1 MATVIAGV
9 RLAPVAYLQQE
20 ETATTKS
27 EYLAGELFPMAGGP
41 SNHNRIAVSV
51 CSILD
56 AALEIG
62 RCEVFNSDLKLWV
75 EAYDLFTYPDAM
87 VVCGP
92 THYFPAR
99 TDTILNPTVII
110 EVLSKST
117 RSLDQG
123 EKFVWYRSLSTL
135 QDYVLIDQYRI
146 HIDSYHKLA
155 NGQWLL
161 TEYRSA
167 DDVIT
172 LESVNVEIPVR
183 QLYRRVEWSLG
194 S

>member
-1 MATVIAGV
+1 MAVVVEGV
-9 RLAPVAYLQQE
+9 RLTPTAYLQQE

-27 EYLAGELFPMAGGP
+27 EYLAGELFPMAGGT

-51 CSILD
+51 CSMLD
-56 AALEIG
+56 SLLEVG

-75 EAYDLFTYPDAM
+75 EAYELFTYPDAM

-92 THYFPAR
+92 TQYFPYR
-99 TDTILNPTVII
+99 TDTILNPVVIV
-110 EVLSKST
+110 EVLSKAT

-123 EKFVWYRSLSTL
+123 EKFVWYRSLPTL
-135 QDYVLIDQYRI
+135 QDYVLIDQYRV
-146 HIDSYHKLA
+146 HVDSYHKVA

-161 TEYRSA
+161 TEYTSL

-183 QLYRRVEWSLG
+183 QLYRRVDWSLR
-194 S
+194 